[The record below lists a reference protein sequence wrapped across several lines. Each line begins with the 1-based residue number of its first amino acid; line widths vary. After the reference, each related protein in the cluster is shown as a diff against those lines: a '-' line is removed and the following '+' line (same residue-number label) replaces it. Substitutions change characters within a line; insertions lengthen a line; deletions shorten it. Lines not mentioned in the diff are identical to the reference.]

1 MSATE
6 NVSSAVAS
14 ASKKTGKPKNS
25 KSAGS
30 KAENA
35 SVASH
40 PTYVDMIK
48 EAITELDD
56 RTGSSKAAILKYVVQ
71 KFQVGSNMTMIN
83 SHLRLALKRG
93 VATGVLKQT
102 KGIGAS
108 GSFRIGGK
116 VAAIPKEKKIMKSP
130 KKVSAVSNKTKV
142 KKSPKKAVSG
152 TSKKANVAPKK
163 AALQDAKAVPTK
175 GTSTPARAQST
186 KKSAATKKATTPQ
199 KTAASK
205 SGAAKKTVVPKKATA
220 SLKKS
225 PNKAVTKKANSK
237 KAAGDAAAS
246 KA

>member
-40 PTYVDMIK
+40 PTYADMIK
-48 EAITELDD
+48 KAITDLDD
-56 RTGSSKAAILKYVVQ
+56 RKGASKAAILKYVVQ
-71 KFQVGSNMTMIN
+71 KFQVGSNTTMIN
-83 SHLRLALKRG
+83 THLRLALKRG
-93 VATGVLKQT
+93 VSTGALKQT
-102 KGIGAS
+102 KGIGAL
-108 GSFRIGGK
+108 GSFRLGVK
-116 VAAIPKEKKIMKSP
+116 AAAIPKEKKSP
-130 KKVSAVSNKTKV
+130 KKVSAVSHKTKA